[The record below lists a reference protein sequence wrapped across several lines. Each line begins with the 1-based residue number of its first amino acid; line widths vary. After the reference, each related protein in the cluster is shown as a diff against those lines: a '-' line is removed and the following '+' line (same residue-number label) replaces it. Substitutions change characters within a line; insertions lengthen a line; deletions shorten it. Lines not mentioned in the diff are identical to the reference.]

1 MRVGN
6 TWHARRKSCFFGRRS
21 VDANEIIIGLCGS
34 INILGFELETVDAVR
49 TRFVMQQLPRKI
61 FGTTTK

>member
-21 VDANEIIIGLCGS
+21 VDANEIIIGLRGS
-34 INILGFELETVDAVR
+34 INILGFELETVDALR
-49 TRFVMQQLPRKI
+49 YATA
-61 FGTTTK
+61 TA